1 MFTPLLTF
9 QIVACWV
16 ADTVGLGD
24 CAWSPP
30 GDLPVP
36 IAPSS
41 HLDQPRI
48 SSPIVSPLIPA
59 RACSYAWQRF
69 SSSTSPTT
77 WGQCGLHNLHN
88 ITKSSGH
95 DTGWRKMFTPL
106 LTFQIVACWVAD
118 TVGLGDCAWSPP
130 GDLPVPIAP
139 SSHLDQPRISSPI
152 VSPLIPARACS
163 YAWQRFSSST
173 SPTTW
178 GQCGLHNLHNITKS
192 SGHDTGWRKMFTP
205 LLTFQIVACWVADTV
220 GLGDCAWSPPG
231 DLPVPIAP
239 SSHLDQ
245 PRISSPI
252 VSPLIPTRAC
262 SYAWQRFSSSTSPT
276 TTSAIA
282 QPCKR
287 TGQTPDPSHTPSKL
301 PDQRV
306 GEPDCGDTNE
316 PTTNDDAS
324 AIVGL
329 DEKVYDWSGMKDDN
343 FKMRVARFNCDC
355 ALRSSVSGMRGS
367 FFTTRHVHR
376 VAVEMHVVVSSSR
389 RPRRPEQEAV
399 SCTPAVASKDE

>member
-106 LTFQIVACWVAD
+106 LTFQIVACWAAD

-173 SPTTW
+173 SPTTLFSGLTMATKRTLGDILKDEDPHSVAACRIRYQLRKFFDRGS
-178 GQCGLHNLHNITKS
+178 GQQRDKALALHRQKLE
-192 SGHDTGWRKMFTP
+192 
-205 LLTFQIVACWVADTV
+205 IVAAIIRQREREAADNTYS
-220 GLGDCAWSPPG
+220 GGKST
-231 DLPVPIAP
+231 
-239 SSHLDQ
+239 
-245 PRISSPI
+245 SSP
-252 VSPLIPTRAC
+252 LRA
-262 SYAWQRFSSSTSPT
+262 S
-276 TTSAIA
+276 
-282 QPCKR
+282 
-287 TGQTPDPSHTPSKL
+287 
-301 PDQRV
+301 
-306 GEPDCGDTNE
+306 
-316 PTTNDDAS
+316 
-324 AIVGL
+324 
-329 DEKVYDWSGMKDDN
+329 
-343 FKMRVARFNCDC
+343 
-355 ALRSSVSGMRGS
+355 
-367 FFTTRHVHR
+367 
-376 VAVEMHVVVSSSR
+376 
-389 RPRRPEQEAV
+389 
-399 SCTPAVASKDE
+399 

>member
-106 LTFQIVACWVAD
+106 LTSQIVACWVAD

-173 SPTTW
+173 SPTTNATT
-178 GQCGLHNLHNITKS
+178 H
-192 SGHDTGWRKMFTP
+192 
-205 LLTFQIVACWVADTV
+205 A
-220 GLGDCAWSPPG
+220 
-231 DLPVPIAP
+231 
-239 SSHLDQ
+239 
-245 PRISSPI
+245 
-252 VSPLIPTRAC
+252 RA
-262 SYAWQRFSSSTSPT
+262 AEERAARFSNPECVG
-276 TTSAIA
+276 I
-282 QPCKR
+282 PWR
-287 TGQTPDPSHTPSKL
+287 ELEREP
-301 PDQRV
+301 RV
-306 GEPDCGDTNE
+306 GR
-316 PTTNDDAS
+316 
-324 AIVGL
+324 
-329 DEKVYDWSGMKDDN
+329 
-343 FKMRVARFNCDC
+343 MR
-355 ALRSSVSGMRGS
+355 
-367 FFTTRHVHR
+367 
-376 VAVEMHVVVSSSR
+376 
-389 RPRRPEQEAV
+389 
-399 SCTPAVASKDE
+399 

>member
-173 SPTTW
+173 SPTTA
-178 GQCGLHNLHNITKS
+178 QCSDIRRANKRSETAYRGAVNLT
-192 SGHDTGWRKMFTP
+192 
-205 LLTFQIVACWVADTV
+205 
-220 GLGDCAWSPPG
+220 
-231 DLPVPIAP
+231 
-239 SSHLDQ
+239 
-245 PRISSPI
+245 
-252 VSPLIPTRAC
+252 SPLEIPAVNRFRKPQSHRSGRGEKREGTITRQKEEEKGGDGSGKSAQ
-262 SYAWQRFSSSTSPT
+262 SYGRAF
-276 TTSAIA
+276 
-282 QPCKR
+282 
-287 TGQTPDPSHTPSKL
+287 
-301 PDQRV
+301 
-306 GEPDCGDTNE
+306 
-316 PTTNDDAS
+316 
-324 AIVGL
+324 
-329 DEKVYDWSGMKDDN
+329 
-343 FKMRVARFNCDC
+343 
-355 ALRSSVSGMRGS
+355 
-367 FFTTRHVHR
+367 
-376 VAVEMHVVVSSSR
+376 
-389 RPRRPEQEAV
+389 V
-399 SCTPAVASKDE
+399 SCFPAHGADVQGIN

>member
-173 SPTTW
+173 SPTT
-178 GQCGLHNLHNITKS
+178 
-192 SGHDTGWRKMFTP
+192 
-205 LLTFQIVACWVADTV
+205 
-220 GLGDCAWSPPG
+220 
-231 DLPVPIAP
+231 
-239 SSHLDQ
+239 
-245 PRISSPI
+245 
-252 VSPLIPTRAC
+252 C
-262 SYAWQRFSSSTSPT
+262 S
-276 TTSAIA
+276 
-282 QPCKR
+282 
-287 TGQTPDPSHTPSKL
+287 
-301 PDQRV
+301 
-306 GEPDCGDTNE
+306 
-316 PTTNDDAS
+316 DAR
-324 AIVGL
+324 
-329 DEKVYDWSGMKDDN
+329 N
-343 FKMRVARFNCDC
+343 
-355 ALRSSVSGMRGS
+355 
-367 FFTTRHVHR
+367 
-376 VAVEMHVVVSSSR
+376 
-389 RPRRPEQEAV
+389 
-399 SCTPAVASKDE
+399 

>member
-95 DTGWRKMFTPL
+95 DTGWRIMFTPL

-152 VSPLIPARACS
+152 VQPAD
-163 YAWQRFSSST
+163 T
-173 SPTTW
+173 SPRLQLRLAT
-178 GQCGLHNLHNITKS
+178 
-192 SGHDTGWRKMFTP
+192 
-205 LLTFQIVACWVADTV
+205 LLIVDVTNHV
-220 GLGDCAWSPPG
+220 GPM
-231 DLPVPIAP
+231 
-239 SSHLDQ
+239 
-245 PRISSPI
+245 R
-252 VSPLIPTRAC
+252 PT
-262 SYAWQRFSSSTSPT
+262 
-276 TTSAIA
+276 
-282 QPCKR
+282 
-287 TGQTPDPSHTPSKL
+287 
-301 PDQRV
+301 
-306 GEPDCGDTNE
+306 
-316 PTTNDDAS
+316 
-324 AIVGL
+324 
-329 DEKVYDWSGMKDDN
+329 
-343 FKMRVARFNCDC
+343 
-355 ALRSSVSGMRGS
+355 
-367 FFTTRHVHR
+367 
-376 VAVEMHVVVSSSR
+376 
-389 RPRRPEQEAV
+389 
-399 SCTPAVASKDE
+399 

>member
-48 SSPIVSPLIPA
+48 SSSIVSPLIPA

-152 VSPLIPARACS
+152 AKFTP
-163 YAWQRFSSST
+163 ST
-173 SPTTW
+173 PTTCHRCNAAEETI
-178 GQCGLHNLHNITKS
+178 QHVVLEYTAL
-192 SGHDTGWRKMFTP
+192 
-205 LLTFQIVACWVADTV
+205 
-220 GLGDCAWSPPG
+220 
-231 DLPVPIAP
+231 
-239 SSHLDQ
+239 Q
-245 PRISSPI
+245 PRP
-252 VSPLIPTRAC
+252 PLEQTNRSFP
-262 SYAWQRFSSSTSPT
+262 
-276 TTSAIA
+276 SALA
-282 QPCKR
+282 
-287 TGQTPDPSHTPSKL
+287 TAL
-301 PDQRV
+301 
-306 GEPDCGDTNE
+306 
-316 PTTNDDAS
+316 
-324 AIVGL
+324 GL
-329 DEKVYDWSGMKDDN
+329 RE
-343 FKMRVARFNCDC
+343 
-355 ALRSSVSGMRGS
+355 
-367 FFTTRHVHR
+367 
-376 VAVEMHVVVSSSR
+376 
-389 RPRRPEQEAV
+389 
-399 SCTPAVASKDE
+399 

>member
-173 SPTTW
+173 SPTT
-178 GQCGLHNLHNITKS
+178 TS
-192 SGHDTGWRKMFTP
+192 
-205 LLTFQIVACWVADTV
+205 LT
-220 GLGDCAWSPPG
+220 L
-231 DLPVPIAP
+231 
-239 SSHLDQ
+239 
-245 PRISSPI
+245 
-252 VSPLIPTRAC
+252 
-262 SYAWQRFSSSTSPT
+262 
-276 TTSAIA
+276 
-282 QPCKR
+282 R
-287 TGQTPDPSHTPSKL
+287 TY
-301 PDQRV
+301 
-306 GEPDCGDTNE
+306 TNE
-316 PTTNDDAS
+316 PVKPCGVAFVAVQYNAQRQQLPLYVLRQDGQPLLGRSWLQHLKLDWTQIQGLHHMQVGNTNGFDRSPKLESLLNRYRDLFKDELGTVKGEKATLFLRVDA
-324 AIVGL
+324 
-329 DEKVYDWSGMKDDN
+329 KPRF
-343 FKMRVARFNCDC
+343 FKARSVPF
-355 ALRSSVSGMRGS
+355 ALRATV
-367 FFTTRHVHR
+367 
-376 VAVEMHVVVSSSR
+376 
-389 RPRRPEQEAV
+389 EQEL
-399 SCTPAVASKDE
+399 SKLQ

>member
-1 MFTPLLTF
+1 MPPLPRILRQPGHDTGWRKMFTPLLTF

-173 SPTTW
+173 SPTT
-178 GQCGLHNLHNITKS
+178 
-192 SGHDTGWRKMFTP
+192 HDRKKRNNTVVKTEESNSRLEAEKGVCMQAKVVE
-205 LLTFQIVACWVADTV
+205 TFLPSHVQK
-220 GLGDCAWSPPG
+220 
-231 DLPVPIAP
+231 PVPCI
-239 SSHLDQ
+239 
-245 PRISSPI
+245 
-252 VSPLIPTRAC
+252 
-262 SYAWQRFSSSTSPT
+262 
-276 TTSAIA
+276 
-282 QPCKR
+282 
-287 TGQTPDPSHTPSKL
+287 
-301 PDQRV
+301 
-306 GEPDCGDTNE
+306 EPDHC
-316 PTTNDDAS
+316 
-324 AIVGL
+324 
-329 DEKVYDWSGMKDDN
+329 
-343 FKMRVARFNCDC
+343 
-355 ALRSSVSGMRGS
+355 SV
-367 FFTTRHVHR
+367 
-376 VAVEMHVVVSSSR
+376 VEGN
-389 RPRRPEQEAV
+389 
-399 SCTPAVASKDE
+399 SK

>member
-173 SPTTW
+173 SPTTDIATPTVTLCVATFAPYTEIHF
-178 GQCGLHNLHNITKS
+178 GADEMKMGSPVGVLHKS
-192 SGHDTGWRKMFTP
+192 S
-205 LLTFQIVACWVADTV
+205 ADE
-220 GLGDCAWSPPG
+220 A
-231 DLPVPIAP
+231 
-239 SSHLDQ
+239 
-245 PRISSPI
+245 
-252 VSPLIPTRAC
+252 
-262 SYAWQRFSSSTSPT
+262 
-276 TTSAIA
+276 
-282 QPCKR
+282 
-287 TGQTPDPSHTPSKL
+287 
-301 PDQRV
+301 
-306 GEPDCGDTNE
+306 
-316 PTTNDDAS
+316 
-324 AIVGL
+324 
-329 DEKVYDWSGMKDDN
+329 
-343 FKMRVARFNCDC
+343 
-355 ALRSSVSGMRGS
+355 
-367 FFTTRHVHR
+367 TRHVR
-376 VAVEMHVVVSSSR
+376 
-389 RPRRPEQEAV
+389 
-399 SCTPAVASKDE
+399 

>member
-152 VSPLIPARACS
+152 ISPLIPARACS

-173 SPTTW
+173 SPTTDLLSANKCVD
-178 GQCGLHNLHNITKS
+178 GRSLAHIGVAHLRAVDNI
-192 SGHDTGWRKMFTP
+192 D
-205 LLTFQIVACWVADTV
+205 I
-220 GLGDCAWSPPG
+220 
-231 DLPVPIAP
+231 
-239 SSHLDQ
+239 
-245 PRISSPI
+245 
-252 VSPLIPTRAC
+252 
-262 SYAWQRFSSSTSPT
+262 
-276 TTSAIA
+276 
-282 QPCKR
+282 
-287 TGQTPDPSHTPSKL
+287 
-301 PDQRV
+301 
-306 GEPDCGDTNE
+306 
-316 PTTNDDAS
+316 
-324 AIVGL
+324 
-329 DEKVYDWSGMKDDN
+329 
-343 FKMRVARFNCDC
+343 
-355 ALRSSVSGMRGS
+355 RGS
-367 FFTTRHVHR
+367 FIRNIDDEERLPCSIVIAASSSFQELKITSAMLEHNRGTTPEIFNSYPESRRFGRLEKEFVKPLLEIKVPLRLISQKLEENTGRLGLAAAYGSPRKGWLTPLPNSHSFQKTAGFTTDPSACADTPELSQAIRDIVIVKGHHSYQATKAANSGRTSLSANVEAEEIDTRHSCFDKI
-376 VAVEMHVVVSSSR
+376 VAFKIADIM
-389 RPRRPEQEAV
+389 
-399 SCTPAVASKDE
+399 KG